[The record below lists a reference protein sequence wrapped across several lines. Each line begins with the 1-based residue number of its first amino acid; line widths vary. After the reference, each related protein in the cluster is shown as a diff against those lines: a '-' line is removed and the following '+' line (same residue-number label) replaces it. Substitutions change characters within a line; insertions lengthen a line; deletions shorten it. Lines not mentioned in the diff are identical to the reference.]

1 MRDRLIT
8 PAAGSLFDYFVVVEV
23 GSRCVGGGRR
33 RVGRRVLQRRERDD
47 SSLLPR

>member
-23 GSRCVGGGRR
+23 GSRCVGGGGR
-33 RVGRRVLQRRERDD
+33 RVGR
-47 SSLLPR
+47 

>member
-23 GSRCVGGGRR
+23 GSRCVGEGGG